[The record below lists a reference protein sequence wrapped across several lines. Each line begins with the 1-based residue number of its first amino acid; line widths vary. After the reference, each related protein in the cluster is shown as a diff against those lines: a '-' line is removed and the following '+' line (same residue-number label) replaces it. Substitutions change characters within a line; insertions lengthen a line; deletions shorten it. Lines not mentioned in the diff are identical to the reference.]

1 MAFTQRQ
8 DIRRTT
14 MPLDTAE
21 LALDFD
27 PEALREKYRQE
38 RDKRL
43 RADANDQYVEV
54 KGDFR
59 HYVDDPYIEA
69 PIVRA
74 PLTDAVDALVIGGG
88 FGGLLAAARLRE
100 AGVERIR
107 IVEKGGDFGGTWYWN
122 RYPGAQCDIESY
134 IYLPLLEETGYIP
147 KEKYS
152 FAQEIRD
159 HARRIGEHFDL
170 YKDACFQTEIRE
182 VRWLEAEKRWLVTT
196 NRDDAIKARYVV
208 MSNGPLN
215 RPKLP
220 GIPGIDSYKGH
231 SFHTS
236 RWDYAYTG
244 GDSTGNLTKL
254 ADKRVAIIG
263 TGATAIQCVSH
274 LGKHAQ
280 QLYVFQR
287 TPSSVDLRGN
297 RPTDPA
303 WSASLEPGWQ
313 KRRMENFNIL
323 VSGGMQD
330 EDLVSDGWTDII
342 RSLISVAAVRG
353 DKPMTMEEAQA
364 AMEIADFRKMNQV
377 RGRVDSTVEDEDA
390 AAALKPWY
398 RQFCKRPTFNDEYLP
413 TFNRENVALV
423 DTGGRGVER
432 ITESGLVVDGQE
444 YEVDCI
450 IFATGFEVGTS
461 YTRRAGFEIVG
472 RGGLTLSD
480 HWAKGL
486 RTLHGAMSHGF
497 PNCFHMGVNQSTLT
511 PNFPHLLDE
520 QSRHIAHVVGEANLR
535 QASVVEPTAEAE
547 AGWVQTIIDTARLN
561 LEFRQAC
568 TPGYYNG
575 EGRAGGN
582 DGLFAGLYG
591 PGPVAFFALLKSWRE
606 SGMDGLEIS

>member
-1 MAFTQRQ
+1 
-8 DIRRTT
+8 

-21 LALDFD
+21 LDFD
-27 PEALREKYRQE
+27 PAALREKYRQE

-43 RADANDQYVEV
+43 RADANEQYVEIA
-54 KGDFR
+54 GDFR
-59 HYVDDPYIEA
+59 HYIDDPYIDA
-69 PIVRA
+69 PIERA
-74 PLTDAVDALVIGGG
+74 PLTDEVDALVIGGG

-100 AGVERIR
+100 VGVEKIR
-107 IVEKGGDFGGTWYWN
+107 ILEKGGDFGGTWYWN

-159 HARRIGEHFDL
+159 HSRRIGEHFDL
-170 YKDACFQTEIRE
+170 YKDACFQTEIRQI
-182 VRWLEAEKRWLVTT
+182 VWLEAEKRWLIET
-196 NRDDAIKARYVV
+196 NRGDAMKARYVV

-220 GIPGIDSYKGH
+220 GIPGIETFKGH

-244 GDSTGNLTKL
+244 GNSSGNLDKL
-254 ADKRVAIIG
+254 GDKKIAVIG
-263 TGATAIQCVSH
+263 TGATAIQCVPH
-274 LGKHAQ
+274 LGAAAK

-287 TPSSVDLRGN
+287 TPSSVDVRGN
-297 RPTDPA
+297 KPTDPDWA
-303 WSASLEPGWQ
+303 ASLTPGWQ

-323 VSGGMQD
+323 VSGGVQD

-353 DKPMTMEEAQA
+353 DKPMTMEELAET
-364 AMEIADFRKMNQV
+364 MELADFRKMNQV
-377 RGRVDSTVEDEDA
+377 RARVDALVGDSTA
-390 AAALKPWY
+390 AEALKPWY
-398 RQFCKRPTFNDEYLP
+398 RQFCKRPTFNDDYLP
-413 TFNRENVALV
+413 TFNRDNVSLI
-423 DTGGRGVER
+423 DTDGKGVER
-432 ITESGLVVDGQE
+432 VDETGLWVKGVHYDA
-444 YEVDCI
+444 DCI

-461 YTRRAGFEIVG
+461 YTRRAGFDIVG
-472 RGGLTLSD
+472 RDGLTLSD
-480 HWAKGL
+480 HWSNGL
-486 RTLHGAMSHGF
+486 RTLHGSMSHGF

-520 QSRHIAHVVGEANLR
+520 QAHHIAHVVREANLR
-535 QASVVEPTAEAE
+535 QATTVEPTAEAE
-547 AGWVQTIIDTARLN
+547 AAWVQTIVDTARLN

-591 PGPVAFFALLKSWRE
+591 PGPVRFFELIQAWRE
-606 SGMDGLEIS
+606 GGMDGLAIA